1 MAHSSKYICDRC
13 KDTSEATDG
22 HCAPPPNGW
31 IVVMISNVNV
41 ADLCS
46 DCAQKLKL
54 FLKGEIR

>member
-13 KDTSEATDG
+13 KDKSETADG

-31 IVVMISNVNV
+31 IVVMISNVMV

-46 DCAQKLKL
+46 NRTQKLKV
-54 FLKGEIR
+54 FLKGEIQ